1 MKTTHILTCCTILG
15 LLLGNSSTSAQSR
28 IAVSNTS
35 QELSTTEVINIG
47 EDKST
52 QPIIPIKI
60 ARTDTFSTDKLVAK
74 GIMYGVKGN
83 FEEAVKTLRLAI
95 RLDPNRADAYDNL
108 GNALVGLGNLDEA
121 IEAYRRAIALYPP
134 EAIAASPHN
143 NLGRTLVEKGQ
154 WEEGIKFY
162 CRAIKLDPSFSN
174 PYQNLENV
182 LRQKGIGI
190 NFQSVDIR
198 KNPDALGQIAIF
210 LRSMNQLEP
219 ALACLRCDVELNP
232 TSAISHSSLGAVLA
246 DLGRL
251 KEAEENYQYA
261 IKLDPNYAMVYNNIA
276 TSLVRQGRIEEAIQ
290 TYRQAIKLPDSP
302 GQPASAHTLAYDN
315 LGTLLIHQAIINN
328 NIKNLEQGIAYL
340 RQAKKLDANY
350 TPAYIDLAGGLITQY
365 ILTDSDGVEEAIAVL
380 QEELQLQ
387 DMPYNS
393 TRTHVMSHYF
403 LGFAYMAKDQLQEAI
418 KEYRL
423 ATQLDPNFTHAQ
435 KQLEQIEQLLKEQN

>member
-1 MKTTHILTCCTILG
+1 MKTTHIFTCCTILG
-15 LLLGNSSTSAQSR
+15 LLLGNSSTSAQSQ
-28 IAVSNTS
+28 IAVSNS
-35 QELSTTEVINIG
+35 DQESSTTEVIDISENRSI
-47 EDKST
+47 
-52 QPIIPIKI
+52 QPIIPIQI
-60 ARTDTFSTDKLVAK
+60 ARTDIFSTDKLVAE
-74 GIMYGVKGN
+74 GIKYGVAGN

-95 RLDPNRADAYDNL
+95 KLDPNRADAYDNL

-162 CRAIKLDPSFSN
+162 CRAINLDPSFSN
-174 PYQNLENV
+174 SYRNLENV
-182 LRQKGIGI
+182 LGQKGIDL
-190 NFQSVDIR
+190 NFQSLDIH
-198 KNPDALGQIAIF
+198 KIPDALGQIAIF
-210 LRSMNQLEP
+210 LRSINQLEA
-219 ALACLRCDVELNP
+219 ALACLRCNVELNP

-251 KEAEENYQYA
+251 KEAEENYQRA
-261 IKLDPNYAMVYNNIA
+261 IKLDPSYAMVYNNIA
-276 TSLVRQGRIEEAIQ
+276 TLLTRQGRIEEAIQ

-302 GQPASAHTLAYDN
+302 GEPTSAHTLAYDN
-315 LGTLLIHQAIINN
+315 LGTLLIQQAVINN
-328 NIKNLEQGIAYL
+328 NIKNLEQGIIYL

-350 TPAYIDLAGGLITQY
+350 TPAYIDLAGGLIAQY
-365 ILTDSDGVEEAIAVL
+365 MLTDSDGVEEAIALL
-380 QEELQLQ
+380 QEELKLK
-387 DMPYNS
+387 DMPYHS

-403 LGFAYMAKDQLQEAI
+403 LGFAYTLKDQLQEAI
-418 KEYRL
+418 KEYRQ